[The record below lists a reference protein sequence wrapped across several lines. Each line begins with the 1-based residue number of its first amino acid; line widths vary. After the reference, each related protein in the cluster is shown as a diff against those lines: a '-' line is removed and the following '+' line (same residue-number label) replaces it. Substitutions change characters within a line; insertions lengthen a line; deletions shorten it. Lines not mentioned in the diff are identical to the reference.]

1 MPSYGSIRALLAIA
15 ALLVCA
21 VAFGANQSEF
31 RPKAA
36 NKYPAKQSQGDVT
49 VAVKPYHTEKLQK
62 EAFGKA
68 KPYKYGVLPVLV
80 VITNKGNGVIGLED
94 LKARYINPQRE
105 GVEPIPAE
113 ELAFFNPNGHQ
124 PTQKPSYIPGIPGVG
139 RPKVKKGPLA
149 KTEITSRAFVAP
161 VLTPQSSVAGFF
173 YYHVGDKENPA
184 KESAMY
190 LSGLTDMQAG
200 RELFYFE
207 ISLDPYD

>member
-1 MPSYGSIRALLAIA
+1 MPSYSTMRALLATA
-15 ALLVCA
+15 ALLA
-21 VAFGANQSEF
+21 GTVAFAAKQPQF
-31 RPKAA
+31 RPKSAT
-36 NKYPAKQSQGDVT
+36 KYPAKQTQGDVT

-80 VITNKGNGVIGLED
+80 VITNKGDAVIGLED
-94 LKARYINPQRE
+94 LKVRYINSRRE
-105 GVEPIPAE
+105 GIEPISAE
-113 ELAFFNPNGHQ
+113 DLAFFNPNGHQ

-149 KTEITSRAFVAP
+149 KSEITSRAFVAP

-173 YYHVGDKENPA
+173 YYHVGDEENPA

-207 ISLDPYD
+207 IALDPYD